1 MENDSKERFMRAAID
16 LAKKGT
22 GWTNP
27 NPLVGAVIVKENQII
42 GQGYHHKYGDLHA
55 ERDALRDCRERGND
69 PSGAQ
74 IFVTLEP
81 CCHTGKQPP
90 CVEAI
95 VEAGIKKVVV
105 GSRDPNPLV
114 SGKGAAF
121 LRERGVEV
129 EEDFLRSECDALNF
143 IFFHY
148 ITSRTPYVALKY
160 AMTADG
166 KIATAAGKSKWI
178 SCQESRDFVHQLRNK
193 YSCIMAGIGTVL
205 ADDPLLTCRIPG
217 GRNPTRIICDSS
229 LRLPLDSKLVQSAAE
244 VPTIVAC
251 AASEDRSQAQEG
263 TAPSAERTQDLNAG
277 ASGEASQTQ
286 DCAASENRSQDQDGA
301 ALHDRDFL
309 EKEKA
314 LAQKG
319 IQVIHCGSSASGN
332 RVDLSILMQKLAAQN
347 LDSVLVEGGGALNFS
362 LLKAGLVQRIY
373 SFVAPKIFG
382 GAAAPSPV
390 AGSGVLEVADAFSLS
405 QIDARKIGNDVL
417 IEYEVVGGKNCD
429 TTQDKKAAAS
439 LGEPGSFSESSNM
452 EQKCS
457 QE

>member
-1 MENDSKERFMRAAID
+1 MENDSKERFMRAAIE
-16 LAKKGT
+16 LAKKGE

-95 VEAGIKKVVV
+95 VQAGIKKVVV

-129 EEDFLRSECDALNF
+129 EEDFLREECDALNF

-148 ITSRTPYVALKY
+148 ITNRTPYIALKY

-193 YSCIMAGIGTVL
+193 YSCIMAGIGTAL

-217 GRNPTRIICDSS
+217 GRNPTRVICDSS
-229 LRLPLDSKLVQSAAE
+229 LRLPLDSQLVQTATE
-244 VPTIVAC
+244 VPTIIAC
-251 AASEDRSQAQEG
+251 AD
-263 TAPSAERTQDLNAG
+263 SAGID
-277 ASGEASQTQ
+277 
-286 DCAASENRSQDQDGA
+286 
-301 ALHDRDFL
+301 
-309 EKEKA
+309 KEKA

-319 IQVIHCGSSASGN
+319 VQVIRCGTK
-332 RVDLSILMQKLAAQN
+332 RVDLSLLMQKLGAQN
-347 LDSVLVEGGGALNFS
+347 LDSVLVEGGGQLNFS
-362 LLKAGLVQRIY
+362 LLQAGLVQRVY

-390 AGSGVLEVADAFSLS
+390 AGSGVLEVPDAFSLS
-405 QIDARKIGNDVL
+405 QIDARKIGSDFF
-417 IEYEVVGGKNCD
+417 IEYEVK
-429 TTQDKKAAAS
+429 Q
-439 LGEPGSFSESSNM
+439 
-452 EQKCS
+452 CS

>member
-1 MENDSKERFMRAAID
+1 MENDSKERFMRAAIE
-16 LAKKGT
+16 LAKKGE

-55 ERDALRDCRERGND
+55 ERDALRDCRERGNN

-95 VEAGIKKVVV
+95 VEVGIKKVTV

-148 ITSRTPYVALKY
+148 ITSKTPYVALKY

-217 GRNPTRIICDSS
+217 GRNPTRVICDSS
-229 LRLPLDSKLVQSAAE
+229 LRIPLDSQLVQTAADI
-244 VPTIVAC
+244 PTIVAC
-251 AASEDRSQAQEG
+251 AEPDCLQDQDCA
-263 TAPSAERTQDLNAG
+263 APSGEWTQDLNAG
-277 ASGEASQTQ
+277 ASGEASQAQ
-286 DCAASENRSQDQDGA
+286 DCAA
-301 ALHDRDFL
+301 LPDRDFL

-314 LAQKG
+314 LAKKG
-319 IQVIHCGSSASGN
+319 VQVIRCGSPSCGN
-332 RVDLSILMQKLAAQN
+332 RVDLCLLMKKLGELG

-362 LLKAGLVQRIY
+362 LLKAGLVQRVY

-405 QIDARKIGNDVL
+405 QSDARKIGSDVL
-417 IEYEVVGGKNCD
+417 IEYEVK
-429 TTQDKKAAAS
+429 QAKKTAAS
-439 LGEPGSFSESSNM
+439 FGGPGSFSNPSNS
-452 EQKCS
+452 ERICS

>member
-1 MENDSKERFMRAAID
+1 MRAAIE
-16 LAKKGT
+16 LAKKGE

-148 ITSRTPYVALKY
+148 ITRKTPYVALKY

-166 KIATAAGKSKWI
+166 KIATATGKSKWI
-178 SCQESRDFVHQLRNK
+178 SSQESRDFVHQLRNK

-229 LRLPLDSKLVQSAAE
+229 LRLPLDSQLVQTARD

-251 AASEDRSQAQEG
+251 AEQDCLQDQNGA
-263 TAPSAERTQDLNAG
+263 APSAERTQDLNAG
-277 ASGEASQTQ
+277 ASGEASQAK
-286 DCAASENRSQDQDGA
+286 DCAA
-301 ALHDRDFL
+301 L
-309 EKEKA
+309 
-314 LAQKG
+314 
-319 IQVIHCGSSASGN
+319 
-332 RVDLSILMQKLAAQN
+332 
-347 LDSVLVEGGGALNFS
+347 
-362 LLKAGLVQRIY
+362 
-373 SFVAPKIFG
+373 P
-382 GAAAPSPV
+382 
-390 AGSGVLEVADAFSLS
+390 
-405 QIDARKIGNDVL
+405 
-417 IEYEVVGGKNCD
+417 
-429 TTQDKKAAAS
+429 
-439 LGEPGSFSESSNM
+439 
-452 EQKCS
+452 
-457 QE
+457 

>member
-1 MENDSKERFMRAAID
+1 MENDSKERFMRAAIE
-16 LAKKGT
+16 LAKKGE

-27 NPLVGAVIVKENQII
+27 NPLVGAVIVQENQII

-148 ITSRTPYVALKY
+148 ITSKTPYVALKY

-229 LRLPLDSKLVQSAAE
+229 LRIPLDSHLVQSARD

-251 AASEDRSQAQEG
+251 AEPDCLQDQDCA
-263 TAPSAERTQDLNAG
+263 APSAERTQDLNAG
-277 ASGEASQTQ
+277 ASGEASQAQ
-286 DCAASENRSQDQDGA
+286 NGA
-301 ALHDRDFL
+301 ALPDRDFL
-309 EKEKA
+309 KKEKA
-314 LAQKG
+314 LAKKG
-319 IQVIHCGSSASGN
+319 VQVIRCASSSCGR
-332 RVDLSILMQKLAAQN
+332 RVDLCLLMKKLGELN

-362 LLKAGLVQRIY
+362 LLKAGLVQRVY

-390 AGSGVLEVADAFSLS
+390 AGSGVMEVADAFSLS
-405 QIDARKIGNDVL
+405 QIDARKIGSDVL
-417 IEYEVVGGKNCD
+417 IEYEVK
-429 TTQDKKAAAS
+429 QAQKAAVS
-439 LGEPGSFSESSNM
+439 FGGPGSFSANSGALRRT
-452 EQKCS
+452 C
-457 QE
+457 

>member
-1 MENDSKERFMRAAID
+1 MENDSKERFMRLAVA
-16 LAKKGT
+16 LAKKGE
-22 GWTNP
+22 GRTNP
-27 NPLVGAVIVKENQII
+27 NPLVGAVIVQENQII
-42 GQGYHHKYGDLHA
+42 GQGWHHKYGDLHA

-69 PSGAQ
+69 PSGAT

-95 VEAGIKKVVV
+95 VQAGIKKVVV

-129 EEDFLRSECDALNF
+129 EEDFLRSECDTLNF

-148 ITSRTPYVALKY
+148 ITNRTPYVALKY

-178 SCQESRDFVHQLRNK
+178 SSQESRDFVHQLRNK

-217 GRNPTRIICDSS
+217 GRNPTRVICDSS
-229 LRLPLDSKLVQSAAE
+229 LRLPLDSQLVQTAAE

-251 AASEDRSQAQEG
+251 AEPDCLQAQEG
-263 TAPSAERTQDLNAG
+263 
-277 ASGEASQTQ
+277 
-286 DCAASENRSQDQDGA
+286 A
-301 ALHDRDFL
+301 ALPAQNFL
-309 EKEKA
+309 QKEKA

-319 IQVIHCGSSASGN
+319 VQIIRCGTK
-332 RVDLSILMQKLAAQN
+332 RVDLSILMQKLGAQN
-347 LDSVLVEGGGALNFS
+347 LDSVLVEGGGQLNFS
-362 LLKAGLVQRIY
+362 LLQAGLVQRVY

-390 AGSGVLEVADAFSLS
+390 GGEGVLEVADAFSLS
-405 QIDARKIGNDVL
+405 QIDARKIGSDVL
-417 IEYEVVGGKNCD
+417 IEYEVK
-429 TTQDKKAAAS
+429 QAQKAAAS
-439 LGEPGSFSESSNM
+439 FGGPGSFSANSGALRRT
-452 EQKCS
+452 C
-457 QE
+457 

>member
-1 MENDSKERFMRAAID
+1 MENDSKERFMRAAIE
-16 LAKKGT
+16 LAKKGE

-148 ITSRTPYVALKY
+148 ITSKTPYVALKY

-229 LRLPLDSKLVQSAAE
+229 LRLPLDSQLVQTALDI
-244 VPTIVAC
+244 PTIVAC
-251 AASEDRSQAQEG
+251 AEPDCLQDQDCA
-263 TAPSAERTQDLNAG
+263 APSAERTQDLNAG
-277 ASGEASQTQ
+277 ASGEASQ
-286 DCAASENRSQDQDGA
+286 DQNAA
-301 ALHDRDFL
+301 ALPDRDFL

-314 LAQKG
+314 LAKKG
-319 IQVIHCGSSASGN
+319 VQVIRCGSPSCGN
-332 RVDLSILMQKLAAQN
+332 RVDLCLLMKKLGELG

-362 LLKAGLVQRIY
+362 LLKAGLVQRVY

-390 AGSGVLEVADAFSLS
+390 AGSGVLEVADAFSLE
-405 QIDARKIGNDVL
+405 QTDARKIGSDVL
-417 IEYEVVGGKNCD
+417 IEYKR
-429 TTQDKKAAAS
+429 Q
-439 LGEPGSFSESSNM
+439 
-452 EQKCS
+452 
-457 QE
+457 

>member
-1 MENDSKERFMRAAID
+1 MENDSKERFMRAAIE
-16 LAKKGT
+16 LAKKGE

-27 NPLVGAVIVKENQII
+27 NPMVGTVIVQENQII

-69 PSGAQ
+69 PRGAQ

-148 ITSRTPYVALKY
+148 ITSKTPYVALKY

-229 LRLPLDSKLVQSAAE
+229 LRLPLDSQLVQTARD

-251 AASEDRSQAQEG
+251 TD
-263 TAPSAERTQDLNAG
+263 SAGID
-277 ASGEASQTQ
+277 
-286 DCAASENRSQDQDGA
+286 
-301 ALHDRDFL
+301 
-309 EKEKA
+309 KEKA
-314 LAQKG
+314 LAKKG
-319 IQVIHCGSSASGN
+319 VQVIRCGSPSCGN
-332 RVDLSILMQKLAAQN
+332 RVDLCLLMKKLGELG

-362 LLKAGLVQRIY
+362 LLKAGLVQRVY

-405 QIDARKIGNDVL
+405 QSDARKIGSDVL
-417 IEYEVVGGKNCD
+417 IEYEVK
-429 TTQDKKAAAS
+429 QAKKAAAS
-439 LGEPGSFSESSNM
+439 FGGPDGFSANSGALRRT
-452 EQKCS
+452 C
-457 QE
+457 

>member
-1 MENDSKERFMRAAID
+1 MKNDSKERFMRAAIE
-16 LAKKGT
+16 LAKKGE

-148 ITSRTPYVALKY
+148 ITSKTPYVALKY

-166 KIATAAGKSKWI
+166 KIATASGKSKWI

-217 GRNPTRIICDSS
+217 GRTPTRIICDSS
-229 LRLPLDSKLVQSAAE
+229 LRIPLDSQLVQTARD

-251 AASEDRSQAQEG
+251 AAPDCL
-263 TAPSAERTQDLNAG
+263 QDLNAG
-277 ASGEASQTQ
+277 ASGEASQ
-286 DCAASENRSQDQDGA
+286 AKEGA
-301 ALHDRDFL
+301 ALPAHVIPALDAGIIR

-314 LAQKG
+314 LAKKG
-319 IQVIHCGSSASGN
+319 VQVIRCGSPSCEN
-332 RVDLSILMQKLAAQN
+332 RVDLCLLMKKLGELG

-362 LLKAGLVQRIY
+362 LLKAGLVQRVY

-405 QIDARKIGNDVL
+405 QIDARKIGSDVL
-417 IEYEVVGGKNCD
+417 IEYKR
-429 TTQDKKAAAS
+429 Q
-439 LGEPGSFSESSNM
+439 
-452 EQKCS
+452 
-457 QE
+457 

>member
-1 MENDSKERFMRAAID
+1 MENDSKERFMRLAVA
-16 LAKKGT
+16 LAKKGE
-22 GWTNP
+22 GRTNP
-27 NPLVGAVIVKENQII
+27 NPLVGAVIVQENQII
-42 GQGYHHKYGDLHA
+42 GQGWHHKYGDLHA

-69 PSGAQ
+69 PSGAT

-95 VEAGIKKVVV
+95 VQAGIKKVVV

-129 EEDFLRSECDALNF
+129 EEDFLRSECDTLNF

-148 ITSRTPYVALKY
+148 ITNRTPYVALKY

-178 SCQESRDFVHQLRNK
+178 SSQESRDFVHQLRNK
-193 YSCIMAGIGTVL
+193 YSCIMAGIGTAL

-229 LRLPLDSKLVQSAAE
+229 LRLPLDSQLVQTAAE

-251 AASEDRSQAQEG
+251 AEPDCLQAQEG
-263 TAPSAERTQDLNAG
+263 
-277 ASGEASQTQ
+277 
-286 DCAASENRSQDQDGA
+286 A
-301 ALHDRDFL
+301 ALPAQNFL
-309 EKEKA
+309 QKEKA

-319 IQVIHCGSSASGN
+319 VQIIRCGTK
-332 RVDLSILMQKLAAQN
+332 RVDLSILMQKLGAQN
-347 LDSVLVEGGGALNFS
+347 LDSVLVEGGGQLNFS
-362 LLKAGLVQRIY
+362 LLQAGLVQRVY

-390 AGSGVLEVADAFSLS
+390 AGSGVLEVADAFSLA
-405 QIDARKIGNDVL
+405 QIDARKIGSDVL
-417 IEYEVVGGKNCD
+417 IEYKR
-429 TTQDKKAAAS
+429 Q
-439 LGEPGSFSESSNM
+439 
-452 EQKCS
+452 
-457 QE
+457 

>member
-1 MENDSKERFMRAAID
+1 MEHDSNERFMRAAIE
-16 LAKKGT
+16 LAKKGE

-42 GQGYHHKYGDLHA
+42 GQGCHHKYGDLHA

-148 ITSRTPYVALKY
+148 ITSKTPYVALKY

-166 KIATAAGKSKWI
+166 KIATATGKSKWI

-229 LRLPLDSKLVQSAAE
+229 LRLPLDSQLVQTATE
-244 VPTIVAC
+244 VPTIIAC
-251 AASEDRSQAQEG
+251 AD
-263 TAPSAERTQDLNAG
+263 SAGID
-277 ASGEASQTQ
+277 
-286 DCAASENRSQDQDGA
+286 
-301 ALHDRDFL
+301 
-309 EKEKA
+309 KEKA

-319 IQVIHCGSSASGN
+319 VQVIHCGTPSCGN
-332 RVDLSILMQKLAAQN
+332 RVNLCLLMKKLGELG

-405 QIDARKIGNDVL
+405 QSDARKIGSDVL
-417 IEYEVVGGKNCD
+417 IEYEVVGGKNCGA
-429 TTQDKKAAAS
+429 TQGQKAA
-439 LGEPGSFSESSNM
+439 GSFSNPSNS
-452 EQKCS
+452 ERICS

>member
-1 MENDSKERFMRAAID
+1 MENDSKERFMRAAIE
-16 LAKKGT
+16 LAKKGE

-27 NPLVGAVIVKENQII
+27 NPLVGAVIVQENQII

-129 EEDFLRSECDALNF
+129 EEDFLREECDALNF

-148 ITSRTPYVALKY
+148 ITSKTPYVALKY

-166 KIATAAGKSKWI
+166 KIATATGKSKWI

-205 ADDPLLTCRIPG
+205 ADDPLLTCRISG

-229 LRLPLDSKLVQSAAE
+229 LRLPLDSQLVQTARD

-251 AASEDRSQAQEG
+251 AEPDSLQTQDCA
-263 TAPSAERTQDLNAG
+263 APSAERTQDLNAG
-277 ASGEASQTQ
+277 ASGEASQVQ
-286 DCAASENRSQDQDGA
+286 DCAASENRSQAKDCA
-301 ALHDRDFL
+301 ALPAQNFL

-314 LAQKG
+314 LAKKG
-319 IQVIHCGSSASGN
+319 VQVIRCASPSCGR
-332 RVDLSILMQKLAAQN
+332 RVDLALLMKKLGELG
-347 LDSVLVEGGGALNFS
+347 LDSVLVEGGGQLNFS
-362 LLKAGLVQRIY
+362 LLQAGLVQRVY

-390 AGSGVLEVADAFSLS
+390 AGSGVLEVADAFSLE
-405 QIDARKIGNDVL
+405 QTDARKIGSDVL
-417 IEYEVVGGKNCD
+417 IEYKR
-429 TTQDKKAAAS
+429 Q
-439 LGEPGSFSESSNM
+439 
-452 EQKCS
+452 
-457 QE
+457 

>member
-1 MENDSKERFMRAAID
+1 MENDSKERFMRAAIE
-16 LAKKGT
+16 LAKKGE

-42 GQGYHHKYGDLHA
+42 GQGWHHKYGDLHA

-148 ITSRTPYVALKY
+148 ITSKTPYVALKY

-229 LRLPLDSKLVQSAAE
+229 LRLPLDSQLVQTATE

-251 AASEDRSQAQEG
+251 AD
-263 TAPSAERTQDLNAG
+263 SAGID
-277 ASGEASQTQ
+277 
-286 DCAASENRSQDQDGA
+286 
-301 ALHDRDFL
+301 
-309 EKEKA
+309 KEQA

-319 IQVIHCGSSASGN
+319 VQVIRCGTK
-332 RVDLSILMQKLAAQN
+332 RVDLSLLMQKLGAQN
-347 LDSVLVEGGGALNFS
+347 LDSVLVEGGGQLNFS
-362 LLKAGLVQRIY
+362 LLQAGLVQRVY

-390 AGSGVLEVADAFSLS
+390 GGEGVLEVADAFSLS
-405 QIDARKIGNDVL
+405 QIDARKIGSDVL
-417 IEYEVVGGKNCD
+417 IEYEVK
-429 TTQDKKAAAS
+429 QAQKAAAS
-439 LGEPGSFSESSNM
+439 FGEPGSFSNPSNS
-452 EQKCS
+452 ERICS

>member
-1 MENDSKERFMRAAID
+1 MENDSKERFMRLAVA
-16 LAKKGT
+16 LAKKGE
-22 GWTNP
+22 GRTNP
-27 NPLVGAVIVKENQII
+27 NPLVGAVIVQENQII
-42 GQGYHHKYGDLHA
+42 GQGWHHKYGDLHA

-69 PSGAQ
+69 PSGAT

-95 VEAGIKKVVV
+95 VQAGIKKVVV

-129 EEDFLRSECDALNF
+129 EEDFLRSECDTLNF

-148 ITSRTPYVALKY
+148 ITNRTPYVALKY

-178 SCQESRDFVHQLRNK
+178 SSQESRDFVHQLRNK
-193 YSCIMAGIGTVL
+193 YSCIMAGIGTAL

-217 GRNPTRIICDSS
+217 GRNPTRVICDSS
-229 LRLPLDSKLVQSAAE
+229 LRLPLDSQLVQTAAE

-251 AASEDRSQAQEG
+251 AEPDCLQAQEG
-263 TAPSAERTQDLNAG
+263 
-277 ASGEASQTQ
+277 
-286 DCAASENRSQDQDGA
+286 A
-301 ALHDRDFL
+301 ALPAQNFL
-309 EKEKA
+309 QKEKA

-319 IQVIHCGSSASGN
+319 VQIIRCGTK
-332 RVDLSILMQKLAAQN
+332 RVDLSILMQKLGAQN
-347 LDSVLVEGGGALNFS
+347 LDSVLVEGGGQLNFS
-362 LLKAGLVQRIY
+362 LLQAGLVQRVY

-390 AGSGVLEVADAFSLS
+390 AGSGVLEVADAFSLA
-405 QIDARKIGNDVL
+405 QIDARKIGSDVL
-417 IEYEVVGGKNCD
+417 IEYKR
-429 TTQDKKAAAS
+429 Q
-439 LGEPGSFSESSNM
+439 
-452 EQKCS
+452 
-457 QE
+457 

>member
-1 MENDSKERFMRAAID
+1 MENDSKARFMRAAIE
-16 LAKKGT
+16 LAKKGE

-42 GQGYHHKYGDLHA
+42 GQGWHHKYGDLHA

-95 VEAGIKKVVV
+95 VQAGIKKVVV

-148 ITSRTPYVALKY
+148 ITNRTPYVALKY

-193 YSCIMAGIGTVL
+193 YSCIMVGIGTVL

-217 GRNPTRIICDSS
+217 GRTPTRIICDSS
-229 LRLPLDSKLVQSAAE
+229 LRLPLDSKIVQTARD

-251 AASEDRSQAQEG
+251 AAPDSGDRMQAQDCA
-263 TAPSAERTQDLNAG
+263 APSAERTQDLNAG
-277 ASGEASQTQ
+277 ASGEASQAQ
-286 DCAASENRSQDQDGA
+286 EGA
-301 ALHDRDFL
+301 ALPAKDFL

-314 LAQKG
+314 LAKKG
-319 IQVIHCGSSASGN
+319 VQVIRCGSPSCGN
-332 RVDLSILMQKLAAQN
+332 RVDLCLLMKKLGELC

-362 LLKAGLVQRIY
+362 LLKAGLVQRVY

-405 QIDARKIGNDVL
+405 QSDARKIGSDVL
-417 IEYEVVGGKNCD
+417 IEYEVK
-429 TTQDKKAAAS
+429 QAQKAAAS
-439 LGEPGSFSESSNM
+439 FGGPASFGANSGNLRRT
-452 EQKCS
+452 C
-457 QE
+457 

>member
-1 MENDSKERFMRAAID
+1 M
-16 LAKKGT
+16 
-22 GWTNP
+22 
-27 NPLVGAVIVKENQII
+27 VGAVIVKENQII

-69 PSGAQ
+69 PSGAT

-95 VEAGIKKVVV
+95 VQAGIKKVVV

-148 ITSRTPYVALKY
+148 ITSKTPYVALKY

-166 KIATAAGKSKWI
+166 KIATVAGKSKWI
-178 SCQESRDFVHQLRNK
+178 SCQESRDFVHQLRSK
-193 YSCIMAGIGTVL
+193 HSCIMAGIGTVL

-229 LRLPLDSKLVQSAAE
+229 LRLPLDSQLVQSAAE

-251 AASEDRSQAQEG
+251 AEPDCLQAQEG
-263 TAPSAERTQDLNAG
+263 AVPNLGLATNTNSKPKNAPHTQILKSDGFKTLLAQTPPKIKRGAVLIDPSYEEAADYETVQKTIIAVHKKWSAGIIMIWYPLLAHRAEEIERMIAAITAAAKAQNANTNILRAEFCVDSPLSHTEMSLKENAAAKTAAAG
-277 ASGEASQTQ
+277 MSNAPRLYGSGILVINAPWKLDEELDAALKYLSRVPGL
-286 DCAASENRSQDQDGA
+286 ASEPTY
-301 ALHDRDFL
+301 
-309 EKEKA
+309 
-314 LAQKG
+314 
-319 IQVIHCGSSASGN
+319 
-332 RVDLSILMQKLAAQN
+332 
-347 LDSVLVEGGGALNFS
+347 SVT
-362 LLKAGLVQRIY
+362 
-373 SFVAPKIFG
+373 KI
-382 GAAAPSPV
+382 
-390 AGSGVLEVADAFSLS
+390 
-405 QIDARKIGNDVL
+405 
-417 IEYEVVGGKNCD
+417 
-429 TTQDKKAAAS
+429 
-439 LGEPGSFSESSNM
+439 
-452 EQKCS
+452 
-457 QE
+457 

>member
-1 MENDSKERFMRAAID
+1 MENDSKERFMRAAIE
-16 LAKKGT
+16 LAKKGE

-69 PSGAQ
+69 SSGAQ

-148 ITSRTPYVALKY
+148 ITSKTPYVALKY

-178 SCQESRDFVHQLRNK
+178 SCQESRDFVHQLRSK

-217 GRNPTRIICDSS
+217 GRNPTRIICDSN
-229 LRLPLDSKLVQSAAE
+229 LRLPLDSQLVQTALD

-251 AASEDRSQAQEG
+251 
-263 TAPSAERTQDLNAG
+263 AERTQDLNAG
-277 ASGEASQTQ
+277 ASGEASQ
-286 DCAASENRSQDQDGA
+286 DQNGA
-301 ALHDRDFL
+301 ALPDRDFL

-314 LAQKG
+314 LAKKG
-319 IQVIHCGSSASGN
+319 VQVIRCGSSFCGN
-332 RVDLSILMQKLAAQN
+332 RVDLCLLMKKLGELG

-362 LLKAGLVQRIY
+362 LLKAGLVQRVY

-405 QIDARKIGNDVL
+405 QSDARKIGSDVL
-417 IEYEVVGGKNCD
+417 IEYKR
-429 TTQDKKAAAS
+429 Q
-439 LGEPGSFSESSNM
+439 
-452 EQKCS
+452 
-457 QE
+457 

>member
-1 MENDSKERFMRAAID
+1 MENDSKERFMRAAIE
-16 LAKKGT
+16 LAKKGE

-69 PSGAQ
+69 PRGAQ

-148 ITSRTPYVALKY
+148 ITSKTPYVALKY

-166 KIATAAGKSKWI
+166 KIATATGKSKWI
-178 SCQESRDFVHQLRNK
+178 SCQDSRDFVHQLRNK

-217 GRNPTRIICDSS
+217 GRNPTRIICDSN
-229 LRLPLDSKLVQSAAE
+229 LRLPLDSKIVQSAAD

-251 AASEDRSQAQEG
+251 AASENRS
-263 TAPSAERTQDLNAG
+263 QDLNAG
-277 ASGEASQTQ
+277 ASGEASQAK
-286 DCAASENRSQDQDGA
+286 DCAA
-301 ALHDRDFL
+301 LHAQDFL

-319 IQVIHCGSSASGN
+319 VQVIRCGTK
-332 RVDLSILMQKLAAQN
+332 RVDLSLLMQKLGAQN

-390 AGSGVLEVADAFSLS
+390 AGSGVLEVSDAFSLS
-405 QIDARKIGNDVL
+405 QIDARKIGSDVL
-417 IEYEVVGGKNCD
+417 IEYEVK
-429 TTQDKKAAAS
+429 QAQKAAGS
-439 LGEPGSFSESSNM
+439 LGGPGSFSNPSNS
-452 EQKCS
+452 ERICS

>member
-1 MENDSKERFMRAAID
+1 MENDSKERFMRAAIE
-16 LAKKGT
+16 LAKKGE

-95 VEAGIKKVVV
+95 VQAGIKKVVV

-148 ITSRTPYVALKY
+148 ITSKTPYVALKY

-229 LRLPLDSKLVQSAAE
+229 LRLPLDSQLVQTATE

-251 AASEDRSQAQEG
+251 AD
-263 TAPSAERTQDLNAG
+263 SAGID
-277 ASGEASQTQ
+277 
-286 DCAASENRSQDQDGA
+286 
-301 ALHDRDFL
+301 
-309 EKEKA
+309 KEKA

-319 IQVIHCGSSASGN
+319 VQVIRCGTK
-332 RVDLSILMQKLAAQN
+332 RVDLSLLMQKLGAQN

-362 LLKAGLVQRIY
+362 LLQAGLVQRVY

-390 AGSGVLEVADAFSLS
+390 AGSGVLEVADAFSLA
-405 QIDARKIGNDVL
+405 QIDARKIGSDVL
-417 IEYEVVGGKNCD
+417 IEYEVKQAQK
-429 TTQDKKAAAS
+429 TAAS
-439 LGEPGSFSESSNM
+439 FGGPGSFSNPSKSERI
-452 EQKCS
+452 CS

>member
-1 MENDSKERFMRAAID
+1 MENDSKERFMRAAIE
-16 LAKKGT
+16 LAKKGE

-27 NPLVGAVIVKENQII
+27 NPLVGAVIVQENQII

-148 ITSRTPYVALKY
+148 ITSKTPYVALKY

-217 GRNPTRIICDSS
+217 GSNPTRIICDSS
-229 LRLPLDSKLVQSAAE
+229 LRLPLDSQLVQTALD

-251 AASEDRSQAQEG
+251 AEQDCLQAQDCA
-263 TAPSAERTQDLNAG
+263 APSAERMQDLNAG
-277 ASGEASQTQ
+277 ASGEASQ
-286 DCAASENRSQDQDGA
+286 DQNAA
-301 ALHDRDFL
+301 ALPAQDFL
-309 EKEKA
+309 QKEKT
-314 LAQKG
+314 LAKKG
-319 IQVIHCGSSASGN
+319 VQVIRCGSSFCGR
-332 RVDLSILMQKLAAQN
+332 RVDLCLLMKKLGELG

-390 AGSGVLEVADAFSLS
+390 AGSGVLEVADAFSLEQS
-405 QIDARKIGNDVL
+405 DVRKIGSDVL
-417 IEYEVVGGKNCD
+417 IEYEVK
-429 TTQDKKAAAS
+429 QAQKAAAS
-439 LGEPGSFSESSNM
+439 FGGPSSFSNPSNS
-452 EQKCS
+452 ERICS

>member
-1 MENDSKERFMRAAID
+1 MENDSKERFMRAAIE
-16 LAKKGT
+16 LAKKGE

-121 LRERGVEV
+121 LREHGVEV

-148 ITSRTPYVALKY
+148 ITSKTPYVALKY

-166 KIATAAGKSKWI
+166 KIATASGKSKWI

-229 LRLPLDSKLVQSAAE
+229 LRIPLDSQLVQTATE

-251 AASEDRSQAQEG
+251 AD
-263 TAPSAERTQDLNAG
+263 SAGID
-277 ASGEASQTQ
+277 
-286 DCAASENRSQDQDGA
+286 
-301 ALHDRDFL
+301 
-309 EKEKA
+309 KEKA

-319 IQVIHCGSSASGN
+319 VQVIRCGTK

-347 LDSVLVEGGGALNFS
+347 LDSVLVEGGGQLNFS
-362 LLKAGLVQRIY
+362 LLQAGLVQRVY

-390 AGSGVLEVADAFSLS
+390 AGSGVLEVADAFSLE
-405 QIDARKIGNDVL
+405 QTDARKIGSDVL
-417 IEYEVVGGKNCD
+417 IEYEVVSGKNCGA
-429 TTQDKKAAAS
+429 TQGQKAA
-439 LGEPGSFSESSNM
+439 GSFSNPSNS
-452 EQKCS
+452 ERICS

>member
-1 MENDSKERFMRAAID
+1 MGNDSKERFMRAAIE
-16 LAKKGT
+16 LAKKGE

-129 EEDFLRSECDALNF
+129 EEDFLRSECNALNF

-148 ITSRTPYVALKY
+148 ITSKTPYVALKY

-166 KIATAAGKSKWI
+166 KIATASGKSKWI
-178 SCQESRDFVHQLRNK
+178 SCQESRDFVHQLRAK

-229 LRLPLDSKLVQSAAE
+229 LRLPLDSQLVQSAAE

-251 AASEDRSQAQEG
+251 AEPDSGDRMQDQDCA
-263 TAPSAERTQDLNAG
+263 APSAERTQDLNAG
-277 ASGEASQTQ
+277 ASGEASQ
-286 DCAASENRSQDQDGA
+286 DQNGA
-301 ALHDRDFL
+301 ALPDRDFL

-319 IQVIHCGSSASGN
+319 VQVIRCGTK
-332 RVDLSILMQKLAAQN
+332 RVDLCLLMQKLGELG

-362 LLKAGLVQRIY
+362 LLQAGLVQRVY

-390 AGSGVLEVADAFSLS
+390 GGEGVLEVADAFSLA
-405 QIDARKIGNDVL
+405 QTDARKIGSDVL
-417 IEYEVVGGKNCD
+417 IEYEVVGGKNCGA
-429 TTQDKKAAAS
+429 TQGQKAAGS
-439 LGEPGSFSESSNM
+439 LGEPGSFSNPSNS
-452 EQKCS
+452 ERICS

>member
-1 MENDSKERFMRAAID
+1 MENDSKERFMRAAIE
-16 LAKKGT
+16 LAKKGE

-69 PSGAQ
+69 SSGAQ

-148 ITSRTPYVALKY
+148 ITNRTPYVALKY

-166 KIATAAGKSKWI
+166 KICTATGKSRWVTG
-178 SCQESRDFVHQLRNK
+178 EAARRRTHEDRNR
-193 YSCIMAGIGTVL
+193 YAAIMVGVGTVL
-205 ADDPLLTCRIPG
+205 ADDPLLTCRVEG
-217 GRNPTRIICDSS
+217 GRDPVRVICDTN
-229 LRLPLDSKLVQSAAE
+229 LRMPQDAQIVKTAKD
-244 VPTIVAC
+244 VPTIIATAVSDPEALAPFIHAGC
-251 AASEDRSQAQEG
+251 GIVTVPKRGPHIDLKALMKALGERQIDSVILEG
-263 TAPSAERTQDLNAG
+263 GATLNAS
-277 ASGEASQTQ
+277 AVQA
-286 DCAASENRSQDQDGA
+286 
-301 ALHDRDFL
+301 
-309 EKEKA
+309 
-314 LAQKG
+314 G
-319 IQVIHCGSSASGN
+319 ILN
-332 RVDLSILMQKLAAQN
+332 RVQAYI
-347 LDSVLVEGGGALNFS
+347 
-362 LLKAGLVQRIY
+362 
-373 SFVAPKIFG
+373 APKIFG
-382 GAAAPSPV
+382 GKDALTPL
-390 AGSGVLEVADAFSLS
+390 SGEGVKAVSESFCLELAEVEVFGD
-405 QIDARKIGNDVL
+405 DVL
-417 IEYEVVGGKNCD
+417 MRYRVK
-429 TTQDKKAAAS
+429 
-439 LGEPGSFSESSNM
+439 
-452 EQKCS
+452 
-457 QE
+457 

>member
-1 MENDSKERFMRAAID
+1 MENDSKERFMRAAIE
-16 LAKKGT
+16 LAKKGE

-42 GQGYHHKYGDLHA
+42 GQGWHHKYGDLHA

-95 VEAGIKKVVV
+95 VQAGIKKVVV

-129 EEDFLRSECDALNF
+129 EEDSLRSECDALNF

-148 ITSRTPYVALKY
+148 ITSKTPYLALKY

-217 GRNPTRIICDSS
+217 GKNPTRVICDSS
-229 LRLPLDSKLVQSAAE
+229 LRIPLDSQLVQTARD

-251 AASEDRSQAQEG
+251 AAPDCL
-263 TAPSAERTQDLNAG
+263 QDLNAG
-277 ASGEASQTQ
+277 ASGEASQ
-286 DCAASENRSQDQDGA
+286 AKEGA
-301 ALHDRDFL
+301 ALPAHVIPALDAGIIR

-314 LAQKG
+314 LAKKG
-319 IQVIHCGSSASGN
+319 VQVIRCGSPSCEN
-332 RVDLSILMQKLAAQN
+332 RVDLCLLMKNLGELG

-362 LLKAGLVQRIY
+362 LLKAGLVQRVY

-405 QIDARKIGNDVL
+405 QIDARKIGSDVL
-417 IEYEVVGGKNCD
+417 IEYKR
-429 TTQDKKAAAS
+429 Q
-439 LGEPGSFSESSNM
+439 
-452 EQKCS
+452 
-457 QE
+457 

>member
-1 MENDSKERFMRAAID
+1 MGNDSKERFMRAAIE
-16 LAKKGT
+16 LAKKGE

-148 ITSRTPYVALKY
+148 ITSKTPYVALKY

-166 KIATAAGKSKWI
+166 KIATASGKSKWI
-178 SCQESRDFVHQLRNK
+178 SCQESRDFVHQLRAK

-229 LRLPLDSKLVQSAAE
+229 LRLPLDSQLVQSAAE

-251 AASEDRSQAQEG
+251 TEPDCLQDQNVAA
-263 TAPSAERTQDLNAG
+263 
-277 ASGEASQTQ
+277 GENHSQTQ
-286 DCAASENRSQDQDGA
+286 EGA
-301 ALHDRDFL
+301 ALPAQDFL
-309 EKEKA
+309 QKEKA

-319 IQVIHCGSSASGN
+319 VQVIRCGTK
-332 RVDLSILMQKLAAQN
+332 RVDLCLLMQKLGELG

-362 LLKAGLVQRIY
+362 LLQAGLVQRVY

-390 AGSGVLEVADAFSLS
+390 GGEGVLEVADAFSLS
-405 QIDARKIGNDVL
+405 QIDARKIGSDVL
-417 IEYEVVGGKNCD
+417 IEYKR
-429 TTQDKKAAAS
+429 Q
-439 LGEPGSFSESSNM
+439 
-452 EQKCS
+452 
-457 QE
+457 

>member
-1 MENDSKERFMRAAID
+1 MENDSKERFMRAAIE
-16 LAKKGT
+16 LAKKGE

-42 GQGYHHKYGDLHA
+42 GQGWHHKYGDLHA

-69 PSGAQ
+69 PSGAE

-95 VEAGIKKVVV
+95 VQAGIKKVVV

-148 ITSRTPYVALKY
+148 ITSKTPYVALKY

-229 LRLPLDSKLVQSAAE
+229 LRLPLDSQLVQTALD

-251 AASEDRSQAQEG
+251 AD
-263 TAPSAERTQDLNAG
+263 SAGID
-277 ASGEASQTQ
+277 
-286 DCAASENRSQDQDGA
+286 
-301 ALHDRDFL
+301 
-309 EKEKA
+309 KEKA

-319 IQVIHCGSSASGN
+319 VQVIRCGSPFCGN
-332 RVDLSILMQKLAAQN
+332 RVDLCLLMKKLGELG

-362 LLKAGLVQRIY
+362 LLKAGLVQRVY

-382 GAAAPSPV
+382 GASAPSPV
-390 AGSGVLEVADAFSLS
+390 AGSGVLEVADAFSLEQS
-405 QIDARKIGNDVL
+405 DARKIGSDVL
-417 IEYEVVGGKNCD
+417 IEYKR
-429 TTQDKKAAAS
+429 Q
-439 LGEPGSFSESSNM
+439 
-452 EQKCS
+452 
-457 QE
+457 

>member
-1 MENDSKERFMRAAID
+1 MENDSKERFMRAAIE
-16 LAKKGT
+16 LAKKGE

-27 NPLVGAVIVKENQII
+27 NPLVGAIIVQENQII
-42 GQGYHHKYGDLHA
+42 GQGWHHKYGDLHA

-148 ITSRTPYVALKY
+148 ITSKTPYVALKY

-166 KIATAAGKSKWI
+166 KIATTAGKSKWI
-178 SCQESRDFVHQLRNK
+178 SCQESRDYVHQLRNK

-229 LRLPLDSKLVQSAAE
+229 LRLPLDSQLVQTARD

-251 AASEDRSQAQEG
+251 AD
-263 TAPSAERTQDLNAG
+263 SAGID
-277 ASGEASQTQ
+277 
-286 DCAASENRSQDQDGA
+286 
-301 ALHDRDFL
+301 
-309 EKEKA
+309 KEKA

-319 IQVIHCGSSASGN
+319 VQVIRCGSSSCEN
-332 RVDLSILMQKLAAQN
+332 RVDLCLLMKKLGELG
-347 LDSVLVEGGGALNFS
+347 LDSVLVEGGGQLNFS
-362 LLKAGLVQRIY
+362 LLQAGLVQRIY

-405 QIDARKIGNDVL
+405 QIDARKIGSDVL
-417 IEYEVVGGKNCD
+417 IEYEVK
-429 TTQDKKAAAS
+429 QAQKAAAS
-439 LGEPGSFSESSNM
+439 FGGPGSFSNPSNS
-452 EQKCS
+452 ERICS

>member
-1 MENDSKERFMRAAID
+1 MENDSKERFMRAAIE
-16 LAKKGT
+16 LAKKGE

-27 NPLVGAVIVKENQII
+27 NPMVGAVIVKENQII
-42 GQGYHHKYGDLHA
+42 GQGWHHKYGDLHA

-148 ITSRTPYVALKY
+148 ITSKTPYVALKY

-229 LRLPLDSKLVQSAAE
+229 LRLPLDSQLVQSATE

-251 AASEDRSQAQEG
+251 AEPDCLQDQDCA
-263 TAPSAERTQDLNAG
+263 APSAERTQDLNAG
-277 ASGEASQTQ
+277 ANGEASQDQ
-286 DCAASENRSQDQDGA
+286 NAASENRSQDQNGA
-301 ALHDRDFL
+301 ALPDRDFL

-314 LAQKG
+314 LAKKG
-319 IQVIHCGSSASGN
+319 VQVIRCGSPFCGN
-332 RVDLSILMQKLAAQN
+332 RVDLCLLMKKLGELG

-390 AGSGVLEVADAFSLS
+390 AGSGVLEVADAFSLE
-405 QIDARKIGNDVL
+405 QTDARKIGSDVL
-417 IEYEVVGGKNCD
+417 IEYELF
-429 TTQDKKAAAS
+429 QDKKAAD
-439 LGEPGSFSESSNM
+439 SFGANSGALRRT
-452 EQKCS
+452 C
-457 QE
+457 

>member
-1 MENDSKERFMRAAID
+1 MENDSKERFMRAAIE
-16 LAKKGT
+16 LAKKGE

-42 GQGYHHKYGDLHA
+42 GQGWHHKYGDLHA
-55 ERDALRDCRERGND
+55 ERDALRDCRERGNN
-69 PSGAQ
+69 PSGAT

-95 VEAGIKKVVV
+95 VQAGIKKVVV

-148 ITSRTPYVALKY
+148 ITCRTPYVALKY

-166 KIATAAGKSKWI
+166 KIATVSGKSKWI

-205 ADDPLLTCRIPG
+205 ADDPLLTCRISG

-229 LRLPLDSKLVQSAAE
+229 LRLPLDSQLVQTARD

-251 AASEDRSQAQEG
+251 AD
-263 TAPSAERTQDLNAG
+263 SADI
-277 ASGEASQTQ
+277 
-286 DCAASENRSQDQDGA
+286 D
-301 ALHDRDFL
+301 
-309 EKEKA
+309 KEKA

-319 IQVIHCGSSASGN
+319 VQVIRCGTK
-332 RVDLSILMQKLAAQN
+332 RVDLSLLMQKLGAQN
-347 LDSVLVEGGGALNFS
+347 LDSVLVEGGGQLNFS
-362 LLKAGLVQRIY
+362 LLHAGIVQRVY

-390 AGSGVLEVADAFSLS
+390 GGEGVLEVPDAFSLE
-405 QIDARKIGNDVL
+405 QIDARKIGSDVL
-417 IEYEVVGGKNCD
+417 IEYEVVGGKNCGA
-429 TTQDKKAAAS
+429 TQGRKAAAS
-439 LGEPGSFSESSNM
+439 FGGPGSFSNPSNS
-452 EQKCS
+452 ELICS

>member
-1 MENDSKERFMRAAID
+1 MENDSNERFMRAAIE
-16 LAKKGT
+16 LAKKGA

-69 PSGAQ
+69 PNGAQ

-95 VEAGIKKVVV
+95 VQAGIKKVIV

-148 ITSRTPYVALKY
+148 ITSKTPYVALKY

-166 KIATAAGKSKWI
+166 KIATASGKSKWI

-229 LRLPLDSKLVQSAAE
+229 LRLPLDSQLVQTARD

-251 AASEDRSQAQEG
+251 AEPDCLQDQNCA
-263 TAPSAERTQDLNAG
+263 APSAERTQDLNAG
-277 ASGEASQTQ
+277 ASGEASQ
-286 DCAASENRSQDQDGA
+286 AKEGA
-301 ALHDRDFL
+301 ALPAQDFL
-309 EKEKA
+309 QKEKA

-319 IQVIHCGSSASGN
+319 VQVIRCGSPSCGN
-332 RVDLSILMQKLAAQN
+332 RVDLCLLMKKLGELG

-362 LLKAGLVQRIY
+362 LLKAGLVQRVY

-405 QIDARKIGNDVL
+405 QSDARKIGSDVL
-417 IEYEVVGGKNCD
+417 IEYKR
-429 TTQDKKAAAS
+429 Q
-439 LGEPGSFSESSNM
+439 
-452 EQKCS
+452 
-457 QE
+457 

>member
-1 MENDSKERFMRAAID
+1 MENDSKERFMRAAIE
-16 LAKKGT
+16 LAKKGE
-22 GWTNP
+22 GRTNP
-27 NPLVGAVIVKENQII
+27 NPLVGAVIVKGNQII

-55 ERDALRDCRERGND
+55 ERDALRDCRERGNN

-95 VEAGIKKVVV
+95 VQAGIKKVVV

-148 ITSRTPYVALKY
+148 ITSKTPYVALKY

-166 KIATAAGKSKWI
+166 KIATAVGKSKWI

-205 ADDPLLTCRIPG
+205 ADDPLLTCRISG

-229 LRLPLDSKLVQSAAE
+229 LRLPLDSQLVQSAAD

-251 AASEDRSQAQEG
+251 AAPDCLQDQNGA
-263 TAPSAERTQDLNAG
+263 APSAERTQDLNAG
-277 ASGEASQTQ
+277 ASGEASQAK
-286 DCAASENRSQDQDGA
+286 DCAASENRSQAQDCA
-301 ALHDRDFL
+301 ALPDRDFL

-314 LAQKG
+314 LAKKG
-319 IQVIHCGSSASGN
+319 VQVIRCGSPSCGN
-332 RVDLSILMQKLAAQN
+332 RVDLCLLMKKLGELG

-362 LLKAGLVQRIY
+362 LLKAGLVQRVY

-390 AGSGVLEVADAFSLS
+390 AGSGVLEVADAFSLE
-405 QIDARKIGNDVL
+405 QINARKIGSDVL
-417 IEYEVVGGKNCD
+417 IEYELL
-429 TTQDKKAAAS
+429 QDKKAAAS
-439 LGEPGSFSESSNM
+439 FGGPGSFSNPSNS
-452 EQKCS
+452 ERICS
-457 QE
+457 QEL

>member
-1 MENDSKERFMRAAID
+1 MENDSKERFMRAAIE
-16 LAKKGT
+16 LAKKGE

-148 ITSRTPYVALKY
+148 ITSKTPYVALKY

-178 SCQESRDFVHQLRNK
+178 SCQESRAFVHQLRNK

-229 LRLPLDSKLVQSAAE
+229 LRLPLDSQLVQTAAD

-251 AASEDRSQAQEG
+251 AD
-263 TAPSAERTQDLNAG
+263 SAGID
-277 ASGEASQTQ
+277 
-286 DCAASENRSQDQDGA
+286 
-301 ALHDRDFL
+301 
-309 EKEKA
+309 KEKA
-314 LAQKG
+314 LAKKG
-319 IQVIHCGSSASGN
+319 VQVIRCGSPSCGN
-332 RVDLSILMQKLAAQN
+332 RVDLCLLMKKLGELG

-362 LLKAGLVQRIY
+362 LLKAGLVQRVY

-390 AGSGVLEVADAFSLS
+390 AGSGVLEVADAFSLE
-405 QIDARKIGNDVL
+405 QTAARKIGSDVL
-417 IEYEVVGGKNCD
+417 IEYEVK
-429 TTQDKKAAAS
+429 QAQKAAVS
-439 LGEPGSFSESSNM
+439 FGGPGSFSANSGALRRT
-452 EQKCS
+452 C
-457 QE
+457 

>member
-1 MENDSKERFMRAAID
+1 MENDSNERFMRAAIE
-16 LAKKGT
+16 LAKKGA

-69 PSGAQ
+69 PNGAQ

-95 VEAGIKKVVV
+95 VQAGIKKVIV

-148 ITSRTPYVALKY
+148 ITSKTPYVALKY

-229 LRLPLDSKLVQSAAE
+229 LRLPLDSQLVQTATE

-251 AASEDRSQAQEG
+251 AE
-263 TAPSAERTQDLNAG
+263 P
-277 ASGEASQTQ
+277 
-286 DCAASENRSQDQDGA
+286 DCLQDQNGA
-301 ALHDRDFL
+301 ALPAHVIPALDAGIIR

-314 LAQKG
+314 LAKKG
-319 IQVIHCGSSASGN
+319 VQVIRCGSSASDN
-332 RVDLSILMQKLAAQN
+332 RVDLCLLMQKLAAQN

-362 LLKAGLVQRIY
+362 LLKAGLVQRVY

-405 QIDARKIGNDVL
+405 QIDARKIGSDVL
-417 IEYEVVGGKNCD
+417 IEYEVK
-429 TTQDKKAAAS
+429 QAQKAAAS
-439 LGEPGSFSESSNM
+439 FGGPGSFSTNSGALWRT
-452 EQKCS
+452 C
-457 QE
+457 